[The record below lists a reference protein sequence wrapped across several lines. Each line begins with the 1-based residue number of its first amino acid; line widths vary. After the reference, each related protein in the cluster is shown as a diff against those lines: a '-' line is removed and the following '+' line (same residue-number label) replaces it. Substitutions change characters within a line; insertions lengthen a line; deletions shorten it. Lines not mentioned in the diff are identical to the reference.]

1 MDDCERLAQGE
12 HSHPFSVLGPRLRSQ
27 CGHSVLVVRVVWPG
41 GKDVQIIPINKPQ
54 SSCTMTRIHP
64 AGIFE
69 GEIPLD
75 VLNEGY
81 QIQVSD
87 SQGNVFTRHDPY
99 AFPPQLSEFDLHLFS
114 EGKDY
119 RAYEK
124 FGAHFRTVNGVN
136 GVHFVVWAPN
146 AIRVSV
152 VGDFNNWDGRVFPME
167 SREDQGL
174 WELFIPDIPEGA
186 SYKYEIRSKQEPAP
200 FLKADPYAFAAE
212 LRPNTAS
219 IVHGL
224 CGYTWQ
230 DHDWLESRAVRDPLI
245 QPLAIYEIH
254 LGSWRRASEEGSRWL
269 TYAELA
275 RELVPYVKELG
286 FTHVELLP
294 ITEHPFDGSWGYQT
308 TGYFAPTRRFGNP
321 KEFMGFVDACHLA
334 GIGVI
339 LDWAPAHFP
348 DDPHGLAWFDGTH
361 LYDHIDPQKGYHP
374 EWHSRIFNY
383 GRTEV
388 RNFLINS
395 ALFWLDRYHI
405 DGLRVD
411 AVASMLYLDYSRKP
425 GEWAPNKYG
434 GNENL
439 EAIEFLREMNVK
451 VHQEYPGAMMIAEE
465 STAWPGVSRP
475 TYVGGLG
482 FTLKWNMGW
491 MHDIL
496 NYFQTDPVYRKNHQ
510 DKTTFGL
517 MYAFSENFVLPL
529 SHDEVVHGKK
539 SLREKMPGDEW
550 QGFANLRALFGF
562 MYAHPGKK
570 MLFMGGEIGQ
580 REEWNHEESIAWPLV
595 DSKGSN
601 YLLHRG
607 LQKYVADLNRI
618 YKNEP
623 ALYQNDFDSTG
634 FQWID
639 STDTEQSII
648 AFIRRAKDPANFIV
662 CVCNFTP
669 VPRYHYH
676 VGVPRDGTYR
686 ELFNSDSKHYGGSN
700 LGNNGAVDSIP
711 EKEQHFSHS
720 LILTLPPLSML
731 WLKPIQQ

>member
-1 MDDCERLAQGE
+1 MDNLERLAQGE
-12 HSHPFSVLGPRLRSQ
+12 HSHPFSVLGPDHLNQVSAR
-27 CGHSVLVVRVVWPG
+27 VLKVRVFWPEA
-41 GKDVQIIPINKPQ
+41 KSIHIIPMDENGTP
-54 SSCTMTRIHP
+54 RIMKLIHS

-69 GEIPLD
+69 LD
-75 VLNEGY
+75 ILQDLYNSGY

-99 AFPPQLSEFDLHLFS
+99 AFPPLLSEFDLHLFR

-124 FGAHFRTVNGVN
+124 FGAHIRTVNGIT

-152 VGDFNNWDGRVFPME
+152 VGEFNNWDGRVFPME
-167 SREDQGL
+167 SREDHGL

-186 SYKYEIRSKQEPAP
+186 SYKYEVRSTQELAP

-219 IVHGL
+219 IVKSL
-224 CGYTWQ
+224 SGYTWQ
-230 DHDWLESRAVRDPLI
+230 DHDWLKSRTVRDPLI

-254 LGSWRRASEEGSRWL
+254 LGSWRRASEDGSRWL

-275 RELVPYVKELG
+275 CELVPYVQEMG
-286 FTHVELLP
+286 FTHIELLP

-308 TGYFAPTRRFGNP
+308 TGYFAPTSRFGSP
-321 KEFMGFVDACHLA
+321 EDFMGFVDVCHQA

-395 ALFWLDRYHI
+395 ALFWFDQYHI

-411 AVASMLYLDYSRKP
+411 AVASMLYLDYSRKQ
-425 GEWAPNKYG
+425 GEWVPNKYG

-439 EAIEFLREMNVK
+439 EAIDFLRELNVK
-451 VHQEYPGAMMIAEE
+451 VHQEYPGVMMLAEE

-517 MYAFSENFVLPL
+517 MYAYSENFVLPL

-539 SLREKMPGDEW
+539 SLREKMPGDDW

-570 MLFMGGEIGQ
+570 LLFMGGEIGQ
-580 REEWNHEESIAWPLV
+580 KEEWNHEGSIAWHLL
-595 DSKGSN
+595 DATCSN
-601 YLLHRG
+601 FLFHRG
-607 LQKYVADLNRI
+607 LQKYVAELNNI
-618 YKNEP
+618 YKSEP
-623 ALYQNDFDSTG
+623 ALYQNDFDSNG

-639 STDTEQSII
+639 STDTEHSII
-648 AFIRRAKDPANFIV
+648 SFIRRAKDPANFLV

-669 VPRYHYH
+669 VPRYQYQI
-676 VGVPRDGTYR
+676 GVPRGGTYH
-686 ELFNSDSKHYGGSN
+686 ELFNSDSNLYGGSN
-700 LGNNGAVDSIP
+700 LGNSRTVHTVP
-711 EKEQHFSHS
+711 EPWKTFSHS
-720 LILTLPPLSML
+720 LMLTLPPMGIL
-731 WLKPIQQ
+731 WLKPTQ

>member
-1 MDDCERLAQGE
+1 MDDFERLAMGE
-12 HSHPFSVLGPRLRSQ
+12 HPHPLSVLGPHHRNQSGDR
-27 CGHSVLVVRVVWPG
+27 VLIARVFWPN
-41 GKDVQIIPINKPQ
+41 GKHVQIIPINEPIAP
-54 SSCTMTRIHP
+54 CAMTLIHP
-64 AGIFE
+64 TGIFE
-69 GEIPLD
+69 GEVPLD
-75 VLNEGY
+75 VFNSGY
-81 QIQVSD
+81 QIRVSD

-99 AFPPQLSEFDLHLFS
+99 AFPPQLSEFDLHLFR
-114 EGKDY
+114 EGKNY
-119 RAYEK
+119 QAYEK
-124 FGAHFRTVNGVN
+124 FGAHFRTVNGIN

-167 SREDQGL
+167 SRENQGL
-174 WELFIPDIPEGA
+174 WELFIPDIPEGTP
-186 SYKYEIRSKQEPAP
+186 YKYEIRSKRESAP

-212 LRPNTAS
+212 LRPKTAS
-219 IVHGL
+219 IVNGL
-224 CGYTWQ
+224 SGYTWQ
-230 DHDWLESRAVRDPLI
+230 DHDWVESRAVRDPLT
-245 QPLAIYEIH
+245 QPLAIYEVH
-254 LGSWRRASEEGSRWL
+254 LGSWKRVIEEGSRWL

-275 RELVPYVKELG
+275 QDLVHYVKEMG
-286 FTHVELLP
+286 FTHIELLP

-308 TGYFAPTRRFGNP
+308 TGYFAPTSRFGTP
-321 KEFMGFVDACHLA
+321 KDFMGFVDVCHLA

-361 LYDHIDPQKGYHP
+361 LYDHMDSQKGYHP

-411 AVASMLYLDYSRKP
+411 AVASMLYLDYSRKH

-439 EAIEFLREMNVK
+439 EAIDFLREMNVK
-451 VHQEYPGAMMIAEE
+451 VHQEYPGVMMLAEE

-539 SLREKMPGDEW
+539 SLREKMPGDDW
-550 QGFANLRALFGF
+550 HGFANLRALFGF
-562 MYAHPGKK
+562 MYSHPGKK
-570 MLFMGGEIGQ
+570 LLFMGGELGQ
-580 REEWNHEESIAWPLV
+580 REEWNHEGTISWHLL
-595 DSKGSN
+595 DSKCSN
-601 YLLHRG
+601 YPLHRG
-607 LQKYVADLNRI
+607 LQKYVADLNQI
-618 YKNEP
+618 YKSEP
-623 ALYQNDFDSTG
+623 ALYQNDFDSNG

-648 AFIRRAKDPANFIV
+648 SFIRRAKDPANFLV

-669 VPRYHYH
+669 VPRYHYQ
-676 VGVPRDGTYR
+676 VGVPRDGTYH
-686 ELFNSDSKHYGGSN
+686 ELFNSDSNLYGGSN
-700 LGNNGAVDSIP
+700 LGNGGAVHTMP
-711 EKEQHFSHS
+711 EQWKTFSHS
-720 LILTLPPLSML
+720 LILTLPPLGIL
-731 WLKPIQQ
+731 WLKPTQ